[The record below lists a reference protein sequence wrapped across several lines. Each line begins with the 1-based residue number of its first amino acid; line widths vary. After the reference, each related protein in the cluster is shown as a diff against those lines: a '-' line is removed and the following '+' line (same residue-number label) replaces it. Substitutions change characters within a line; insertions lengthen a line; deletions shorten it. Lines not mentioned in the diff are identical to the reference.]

1 MTYAEAIR
9 FGTDTLSKAGI
20 EDPSTEAAMFLCSA
34 IQKDRAHIYTHP
46 LYEINEVEIE
56 LFTENIK
63 KRAEHIPAQYIL
75 GRQEF
80 MSLDFYV
87 NPAVLIPR
95 PETELLVEAAIL
107 HLGDRKASVLD
118 IGTGSGCI
126 AISIANYQ
134 RQCRVVA
141 TDISGEALKVA
152 ALNAEKADVSDRV
165 ELVNSN
171 LFKNLTG
178 RKFDVILSNPPYIPT
193 GDIPKLDPEVRSYE
207 PAEALD
213 GGADG
218 LDAIISIINEAPAFL
233 NKGGLLAI
241 EIGIG
246 QSEAVQ
252 KMMKDSFENI
262 EVINDLQRIPRVLKG
277 RIREN

>member
-20 EDPSTEAAMFLCSA
+20 EDPSTEAVMFLCSA

-46 LYEINEVEIE
+46 LYEINKGEIK
-56 LFTENIK
+56 LFTENIRR
-63 KRAEHIPAQYIL
+63 RAEHMPAQYIL

-107 HLGDRKASVLD
+107 HLGERQANVLD

-126 AISIANYQ
+126 AISVAYYQ

-141 TDISGEALKVA
+141 TDISAEALKVA
-152 ALNAEKADVSDRV
+152 ALNVDNACVTES
-165 ELVNSN
+165 
-171 LFKNLTG
+171 
-178 RKFDVILSNPPYIPT
+178 
-193 GDIPKLDPEVRSYE
+193 
-207 PAEALD
+207 
-213 GGADG
+213 
-218 LDAIISIINEAPAFL
+218 
-233 NKGGLLAI
+233 
-241 EIGIG
+241 
-246 QSEAVQ
+246 
-252 KMMKDSFENI
+252 
-262 EVINDLQRIPRVLKG
+262 
-277 RIREN
+277 